1 MIHHRHHQT
10 TFNAIC
16 IDGYASG
23 NDIAWCNIL
32 FYKGS
37 WNLFR
42 SQHVNKLMPHWKT
55 SILFSGIF
63 SAYVWLQ
70 LKSISRSWSLLWRD
84 KVALQSFCHFYVYKI
99 LYNLTI
105 HNYVIN
111 GQIVGK
117 SWRRRID
124 GAALVRFKKNCNAV
138 GVSLP
143 DNKQSAGCRERRR
156 GNDKCRSWKLL
167 VTLSK
172 GFQMALEN
180 PCV

>member
-84 KVALQSFCHFYVYKI
+84 KVALQSFCHFYVYII

-117 SWRRRID
+117 WWRRRID
-124 GAALVRFKKNCNAV
+124 GAALVRFKKIV
-138 GVSLP
+138 MQLESLC
-143 DNKQSAGCRERRR
+143 QTISRVLAAEREGEGMTNVDLGNYLLLCQR
-156 GNDKCRSWKLL
+156 GSRWH
-167 VTLSK
+167 
-172 GFQMALEN
+172 
-180 PCV
+180 